1 MDTPTVAPPVSML
14 AEITHRCPVHCLY
27 CSNPLE
33 LARREEELPTEIWL
47 RVLEEAADLGVLQV
61 HLSGGEPLMR
71 PDVVMLVERATEL
84 ELYTNLIT
92 SGVGLTRAR
101 AQALRDAG
109 LGSVQL
115 SIQAA
120 DSELSRMIA
129 GGEFWQ
135 RKMEAARHVRDV
147 GLPLSMNFVLHRH
160 NLHQVTA
167 LLELAASLGAERVE
181 LANAQYYG
189 WALLNR
195 DHLLPTEEM
204 LQKAED
210 DVNQFR
216 ERAGHTMEI
225 LWVIPD
231 YHADFPKPCMNGWA
245 RMFLTVA
252 PTGTALPCPVASVIP
267 GLDPPSVRNHS
278 ARWIWYD
285 SPAFNRFRGFDWMPD
300 PCRSCPRRFED
311 FGGCRCQAYLL
322 TGNPAVTDP
331 VCTYSPHRH
340 LVTEAL
346 AAAGCKPGVPVYR
359 TNPGEAH
366 ARSAR

>member
-1 MDTPTVAPPVSML
+1 ML
-14 AEITHRCPVHCLY
+14 TEITHRCPVHCLY

-47 RVLEEAADLGVLQV
+47 RVFEEAADLGVLQV
-61 HLSGGEPLMR
+61 HLSGGEPLLR
-71 PDVVMLVERATEL
+71 PDVVTLVERSTQL

-92 SGVGLTRAR
+92 SGVGFTPPR

-120 DSELSRMIA
+120 DPELSRKIA

-135 RKMEAARHVRDV
+135 RKMEAARLVRDV

-160 NLHQVTA
+160 NLHQVTG
-167 LLELAASLGAERVE
+167 LLALAASLGAERVE
-181 LANAQYYG
+181 LANTQYYG

-195 DHLLPTEEM
+195 DHLLPTLEM
-204 LQKAED
+204 LQKAEE
-210 DVNQFR
+210 DVNRFR
-216 ERAGHTMEI
+216 EGAGDTMEI
-225 LWVIPD
+225 LWVIAD
-231 YHADFPKPCMNGWA
+231 YHADFPKPCMNGWG

-252 PTGTALPCPVASVIP
+252 PDGTALPCPAASVIP
-267 GLDPPSVRNHS
+267 GLDAPSVRNHS
-278 ARWIWYD
+278 VRWIWYE
-285 SPAFNRFRGFDWMPD
+285 SPAFNRFRGFDWMSE

-331 VCTYSPHRH
+331 VCAYSPHRH

-346 AAAGCKPGVPVYR
+346 AAAGCKPSVPVYR

-366 ARSAR
+366 VRSAR